1 MLDHAED
8 LPNKAVVAVSATTF
22 SDKLFEREHLE
33 RLKFTCLDS
42 KIPGH
47 IDPKTATSVASVDQF
62 LAQSHGYAKLVFC
75 AESDFPS
82 SHVTST
88 NCRDMSRLKMLTRDD
103 VMVITDPELT
113 RGVDYRFAKGTG
125 TKGIALFVMRAVSN

>member
-1 MLDHAED
+1 M
-8 LPNKAVVAVSATTF
+8 
-22 SDKLFEREHLE
+22 
-33 RLKFTCLDS
+33 
-42 KIPGH
+42 
-47 IDPKTATSVASVDQF
+47 
-62 LAQSHGYAKLVFC
+62 AQSHGYAKLVFC